1 MNLNEDTYS
10 YIHQVADQIEGLTCA
25 LIVFI
30 ENAGS
35 YLESYH
41 YEAFNKFSNE
51 IRNMEISVSEEI
63 KNEFLGVKETIEES
77 VLQIRASNNSVSHLK
92 SKLSETEEVF
102 SRLVIHSQNIREIN
116 SDTSNPYVPNASDE
130 VYRSFSGYNTLLNQY
145 QVNAPDKNDYICTL
159 MYSFYCTVKGLF
171 EQLFSEYDTMLQ
183 EFGVEVE
190 EKKTRLAILS
200 TIKKREGKQD
210 IAEES
215 FELVKTAAF
224 AALGIKKKSDIVD
237 AGIGLIAKM
246 SKNLD
251 ELDKL
256 KFVKPKKSLARKAI
270 KGIAVYNDVKEL
282 VGGSNKI
289 GEGAVGTG
297 RTLAKSEE
305 TDFEIPTFEKLAVAA
320 LVYLKGSKEL
330 EEWKRSGKLDIAL
343 AGVKA
348 TGNLSKIVYGVVS
361 HNPYLVIKE
370 IPDLGTNGLDL
381 VEKTAK
387 YMVKNNI
394 HIESKAVD
402 KVLHKLGN
410 ELTKYENEVEQYNI
424 DKEKKMLAVKKPK
437 APPFII
443 AKGIFEKLKDGT
455 DFYDD
460 IHKDPLSGS
469 GGGGGGAW

>member
-1 MNLNEDTYS
+1 M
-10 YIHQVADQIEGLTCA
+10 
-25 LIVFI
+25 
-30 ENAGS
+30 
-35 YLESYH
+35 
-41 YEAFNKFSNE
+41 
-51 IRNMEISVSEEI
+51 
-63 KNEFLGVKETIEES
+63 
-77 VLQIRASNNSVSHLK
+77 
-92 SKLSETEEVF
+92 
-102 SRLVIHSQNIREIN
+102 
-116 SDTSNPYVPNASDE
+116 
-130 VYRSFSGYNTLLNQY
+130 
-145 QVNAPDKNDYICTL
+145 
-159 MYSFYCTVKGLF
+159 KGANF
-171 EQLFSEYDTMLQ
+171 YDTMLQ

-394 HIESKAVD
+394 HIKSKAVD

>member
-1 MNLNEDTYS
+1 MQLNEDTYS
-10 YIHQVADQIEGLTCA
+10 YIHRVADQIEGLTCA

-30 ENAGS
+30 ENAGT

-41 YEAFNKFSNE
+41 YEAFNRFSNE
-51 IRNMEISVSEEI
+51 IRDMEISVSEEI
-63 KNEFLGVKETIEES
+63 KNEFLDVKRSIEE
-77 VLQIRASNNSVSHLK
+77 LTLEIRASDSSVNHLK
-92 SKLSETEEVF
+92 MQLSETEDIF

-130 VYRSFSGYNTLLNQY
+130 VYRAFSGYNTLLDQY
-145 QVNAPDKNDYICTL
+145 QVNIPDENDYICTL

-183 EFGVEVE
+183 EFGVNVE
-190 EKKTRLAILS
+190 EKKKRLAILS
-200 TIKKREGKQD
+200 TIKRREGRRD
-210 IAEES
+210 IAEAS
-215 FELVKTAAF
+215 FDFVRTAAF
-224 AALGIKKKSDIVD
+224 AALGIKKKGDVVE
-237 AGIGLIAKM
+237 AGIGLIAKI

-251 ELDKL
+251 ELDEL
-256 KFVKPKKSLARKAI
+256 KFAKPKKSLARKAI
-270 KGIAVYNDVKEL
+270 KGIATYNDAMEL
-282 VGGSNKI
+282 
-289 GEGAVGTG
+289 ADGTG
-297 RTLAKSEE
+297 KIVGP
-305 TDFEIPTFEKLAVAA
+305 DFEIPTFEKLVVATLA
-320 LVYLKGSKEL
+320 TLKGTKEL
-330 EEWKRSGKLDIAL
+330 EEWKKSGKLDIII
-343 AGVKA
+343 AGMKT
-348 TGNLSKIVYGVVS
+348 TGSFKKLGLGIVAKE
-361 HNPYLVIKE
+361 PYAIIKG
-370 IPDLGTNGLDL
+370 IVDLGADGLDL

-387 YMVKNNI
+387 YIVKNDI
-394 HIESKAVD
+394 HIKSKAVD

-443 AKGIFEKLKDGT
+443 AKGIFEKLKDGI